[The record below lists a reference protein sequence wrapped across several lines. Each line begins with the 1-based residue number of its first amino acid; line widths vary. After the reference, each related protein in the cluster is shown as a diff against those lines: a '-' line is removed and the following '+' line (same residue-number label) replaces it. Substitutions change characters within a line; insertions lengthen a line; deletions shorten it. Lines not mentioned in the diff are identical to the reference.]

1 MVLNDL
7 TEQGTILMLRKDKPI
22 VVLSLFDGISCGL
35 QALKNQGFI
44 VEKYF
49 ASEID
54 KNAIKVSQDNHPE
67 IIRLGDVTTVGFKN
81 GALYSENGSW
91 DIGQVDLVLAGS
103 PCFVA
108 GTTVDTQEGY
118 KPIEGVVPG
127 DYVLTH
133 TNQYKKVLRIG
144 GKVASN
150 GLSLTA
156 QGVVSTT
163 TTTEHPYYV
172 RSKVK
177 GVFSDPYWKEAG
189 NLVKGDYLGI
199 NINQESIN
207 PFNLTEDEC
216 LVIGRYI
223 ADGHTRKDYR
233 KTESRPNDRH
243 WQLIIS
249 VGKDKIEGFSDKYKL
264 KHSFYKHSQGVN
276 RAVFSNK
283 RLVEIVEAY
292 CGTDSYTKAFHKVLL
307 DLPLNLLSKVLEGY
321 MDGDGCYTKGGF
333 QATTVSKLLAISL
346 SKVVNKVYGV
356 GTSIDFFARP
366 KTTVIEGRTVNQ
378 ADTYTVRFQKE
389 RPKRA
394 QYHII
399 EGVVWCPIRRVE
411 ILCDFFE
418 VFNLEVEDDNS
429 YTANSAIVHNCQG
442 FSMAGKQL
450 NFDDPR
456 SKLYFEFK
464 RILNECR
471 GSTSEI
477 KLHVDFLL
485 ENVNMKKEYIE
496 YIEND
501 LTCWSLKIN
510 SRHFSAQNRPRFYW
524 TNLIDELDKL
534 QMGFKIEKGTNPN
547 ITTILEDTDYNG
559 VWTWPR
565 GYNKGGTRLVDKVPC
580 LTTSSWQHN
589 FLVEKSDG
597 SRRKFTPVEC
607 ERAQGLPDGY
617 TKVLSDNQRYIV
629 LGNCWT
635 VPVIEHLLSFEKEV
649 NIDFMEDI
657 A

>member
-81 GALYSENGSW
+81 GLLYSENGSW

-103 PCFVA
+103 P
-108 GTTVDTQEGY
+108 
-118 KPIEGVVPG
+118 
-127 DYVLTH
+127 
-133 TNQYKKVLRIG
+133 
-144 GKVASN
+144 
-150 GLSLTA
+150 
-156 QGVVSTT
+156 
-163 TTTEHPYYV
+163 
-172 RSKVK
+172 
-177 GVFSDPYWKEAG
+177 
-189 NLVKGDYLGI
+189 
-199 NINQESIN
+199 
-207 PFNLTEDEC
+207 
-216 LVIGRYI
+216 
-223 ADGHTRKDYR
+223 
-233 KTESRPNDRH
+233 
-243 WQLIIS
+243 
-249 VGKDKIEGFSDKYKL
+249 
-264 KHSFYKHSQGVN
+264 
-276 RAVFSNK
+276 
-283 RLVEIVEAY
+283 
-292 CGTDSYTKAFHKVLL
+292 
-307 DLPLNLLSKVLEGY
+307 
-321 MDGDGCYTKGGF
+321 
-333 QATTVSKLLAISL
+333 
-346 SKVVNKVYGV
+346 
-356 GTSIDFFARP
+356 
-366 KTTVIEGRTVNQ
+366 
-378 ADTYTVRFQKE
+378 
-389 RPKRA
+389 
-394 QYHII
+394 
-399 EGVVWCPIRRVE
+399 
-411 ILCDFFE
+411 
-418 VFNLEVEDDNS
+418 
-429 YTANSAIVHNCQG
+429 CQG

-471 GSTSEI
+471 GSTSQI

-501 LTCWSLKIN
+501 LTCWALKIN

-534 QMGFKIEKGTNPN
+534 QMKFTINEGSDPH
-547 ITTILEDTDYNG
+547 ITTILEDQDYNG

-597 SRRKFTPVEC
+597 SRRKFTPVEA
-607 ERAQGLPDGY
+607 ERCQGLSDGY
-617 TKVLSDNQRYIV
+617 TKILSDNQRYIV

-635 VPVIEHLLSFEKEV
+635 VPVIEQLLSFDKEN
-649 NIDFMEDI
+649 NINFMENI